1 MDDKNIEDLFSER
14 GVRYRI
20 PIYQRHYVWENNNW
34 RHLWDDLREK
44 ADDTLINKDVEPHF
58 TGVIVIRGE
67 NETREIVD
75 GQQRLTTF
83 QIILCVIRDLC
94 KDAGYDD
101 FTKFIDRL
109 LQNESNSHLDP
120 VVNYK
125 LLPTA
130 EADKKAFKL
139 LVAGDAA
146 NSKGRI
152 HDAYMYFW
160 KEIKAYIAETKDE
173 NKAKD
178 KMLNLRNVF
187 LDLFR
192 VVELPLNPTDEAARI
207 FEALNGRGRALS
219 QFDHLRNNV
228 FLRAGDARNELYQK
242 YWKHFNEE
250 EDWHSDE
257 VVDPFLEN
265 FLKAKLAQN
274 FDSQLPHF
282 DLYQR
287 VYRKE
292 LREKLNLDEDSVDL
306 VEREFEEL
314 KRYSDVYADII
325 NCDYNNPLWFYQ
337 LLETEF
343 KTTGWLPLILFLKS
357 EKDELELSDNELKLI
372 LRSLESYIVRCM
384 LSGLKPDPTKT
395 GNSIISLIKRQ
406 DDFNATTLVKYLQRS
421 WPTDKQVKHVLGKVG
436 YKKRRFTKYILFQ
449 IERMITDSSRS
460 EVVLKFDKLNIE
472 HVMPEQWEENWPL
485 PNAEESGPEA
495 QGRKAVRARDRDQ
508 CLQSIGNLTLLIGK
522 FNSELQNKAFP
533 EKQPLIWE
541 KSRLKITRKISD
553 SNTKVWDVSQ
563 IREREKNLANL
574 FCKIWPSV
582 EGILKPQWRSMIT
595 RDNPKLDVSD
605 DLRLVSAVSQPQW
618 QSMITAKPHI
628 LITSTKIINLSTDKA
643 EKDKVARILKEKQA
657 IFAYSQETKN
667 RQSSIHPISTIP
679 NLEDVQPTIISNE
692 LLKSYQGSASPV
704 EVVTRYRHLLS
715 GTIVSFDT
723 DAIYMKINDQ
733 TVIVYRHS
741 VHAITK
747 N

>member
-1 MDDKNIEDLFSER
+1 MNDKNIEALFS
-14 GVRYRI
+14 GHDVRYRI

-44 ADDTLINKDVEPHF
+44 ADRALMDEEVKLHF
-58 TGVIVIRGE
+58 TGVIVIREE

-94 KDAGYDD
+94 KDADYNDLIGSIED
-101 FTKFIDRL
+101 L
-109 LQNESNSHLDP
+109 LQNKSDSDLDP
-120 VVNYK
+120 AVNYK

-130 EADKKAFKL
+130 KSDQEAFEL

-152 HDAYMYFW
+152 HEAYVYFW
-160 KEIKAYIAETKDE
+160 EEIKAYIAETKDKNE
-173 NKAKD
+173 AKAK
-178 KMLNLRNVF
+178 MRNLRNVF
-187 LDLFR
+187 LDSFR
-192 VVELPLNPTDEAARI
+192 VVELPLEPTDEAAKI

-228 FLRAGDARNELYQK
+228 FLRAGNNRNRLYKK
-242 YWKHFNEE
+242 YWRHFNNE
-250 EDWHSDE
+250 EDWDSDE

-357 EKDELELSDNELKLI
+357 EKDELELSDDDLELI

-384 LSGLKPDPTKT
+384 LYGPKPNPTET
-395 GNSIISLIKRQ
+395 GNGIISLIKKRNS
-406 DDFNATTLVKYLQRS
+406 FNATTIVKYLQNR
-421 WPTDKQVKHVLGKVG
+421 WPTDEKVRSVLCKVG
-436 YKKRRFTKYILFQ
+436 NKKRKFTKYILFQ
-449 IERMITDSSRS
+449 IERMITDFSRS
-460 EVVLKFDKLNIE
+460 EVVLKFDQLNIE
-472 HVMPEQWEENWPL
+472 HVMPEQWEENWTL

-495 QGRKAVRARDRDQ
+495 QGRKADRARDRDQ

-553 SNTKVWDVSQ
+553 AKTEVWDVSQ
-563 IREREKNLANL
+563 IREREENLSNL
-574 FCKIWPSV
+574 FCEIWPSV
-582 EGILKPQWRSMIT
+582 ESILKPQWRSMIT
-595 RDNPKLDVSD
+595 RDNPKLAVSD
-605 DLRLVSAVSQPQW
+605 DLSVSQPQW
-618 QSMITAKPHI
+618 HSMIIARPHI
-628 LITSTKIINLSTDKA
+628 LITYTGTRKLSTTEE
-643 EKDKVARILKEKQA
+643 EKNKVARMLEHRQVVL
-657 IFAYSQETKN
+657 AYSQKTKN
-667 RQSSIHPISTIP
+667 RQPPIKEIP
-679 NLEDVQPTIISNE
+679 NLENVQQTTISNE
-692 LLKSYQGSASPV
+692 LLKSYQQPV
-704 EVVTRYRHLLS
+704 FRVKVVTRYKHLLE
-715 GTIVSFDT
+715 GTISSFDT
-723 DAIYMKINDQ
+723 DAIYMEINKQ
-733 TVIVYRHS
+733 TVVVYRNNIHT
-741 VHAITK
+741 ITK
-747 N
+747 K